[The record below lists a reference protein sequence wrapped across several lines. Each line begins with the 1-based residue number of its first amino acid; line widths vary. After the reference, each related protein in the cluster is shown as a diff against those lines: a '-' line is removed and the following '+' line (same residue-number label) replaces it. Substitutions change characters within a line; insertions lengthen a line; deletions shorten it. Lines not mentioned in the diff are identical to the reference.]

1 MLESRKQQNLR
12 FSVLAFTNNKIWRFK
27 RLATYEKTCFMWK
40 LLYGAAPHLSHHGV
54 TLGVIGLLSHQIW
67 LQSVKKNCLRLAEKF
82 PVWILAKRNSSISRS
97 SNCVHYSQILKSFCA
112 AFLLLVLV
120 DKYIDLIWFDL
131 IILVSKLKL
140 ATVSNV
146 MTTQAYF
153 NGDANN
159 RVWKKEIFEAYN
171 WELMQLSWT
180 SCLQV
185 SERVDMTQTFS
196 QERENT
202 MDFLLSVSDVCWFV
216 FLWSLRD
223 RLRYYRLEMITV

>member
-159 RVWKKEIFEAYN
+159 RVWKKRDFWGLQLRTYAA
-171 WELMQLSWT
+171 ELDKLSSSLWT
-180 SCLQV
+180 CRHDANFLTRTRKYHGLSIK
-185 SERVDMTQTFS
+185 
-196 QERENT
+196 REWC
-202 MDFLLSVSDVCWFV
+202 MLVRI
-216 FLWSLRD
+216 SLEPSWPTAI
-223 RLRYYRLEMITV
+223 L